1 MTNSSTSYRA
11 ALEEAARRGIK
22 LPRESGLPLWPAP
35 YNEDSPEA
43 LKAFLFDCLRTW
55 NEAEQEVQP
64 IARLP
69 HLEAYA
75 DIWWETR
82 SKGERFVCEKSRR
95 MVVSWAERGCTL
107 WSMGLRREDCVLAG
121 LTYPKSAK
129 HVWRVYHY
137 YEDLRSR
144 FPEWQLPP
152 CIKHGSVAAK
162 ELDRVVLANGSKLE
176 QINQDGD
183 SFQGD
188 GYARVI
194 IEELSMFRYP
204 AALWAQA
211 QFVTMG
217 RPGTVA
223 GHVVSICNAS
233 PNPHWQAIKGK
244 QLPGFGSR

>member
-82 SKGERFVCEKSRR
+82 SKGEVTPRRGLLRVPTLLLSRI
-95 MVVSWAERGCTL
+95 E
-107 WSMGLRREDCVLAG
+107 WSYRASHRAG
-121 LTYPKSAK
+121 SL
-129 HVWRVYHY
+129 VR
-137 YEDLRSR
+137 
-144 FPEWQLPP
+144 
-152 CIKHGSVAAK
+152 
-162 ELDRVVLANGSKLE
+162 
-176 QINQDGD
+176 
-183 SFQGD
+183 
-188 GYARVI
+188 
-194 IEELSMFRYP
+194 
-204 AALWAQA
+204 
-211 QFVTMG
+211 
-217 RPGTVA
+217 
-223 GHVVSICNAS
+223 
-233 PNPHWQAIKGK
+233 
-244 QLPGFGSR
+244 